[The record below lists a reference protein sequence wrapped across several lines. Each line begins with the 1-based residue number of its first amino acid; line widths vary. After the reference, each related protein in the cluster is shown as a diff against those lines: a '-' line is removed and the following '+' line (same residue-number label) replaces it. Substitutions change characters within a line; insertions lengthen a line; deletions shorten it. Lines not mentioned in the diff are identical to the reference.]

1 MAPSW
6 NGTEE
11 KGRGAE
17 LEVAKIIQ
25 SSPLGKSPNGL
36 HTFLYLMSSLSSVS
50 PRELLFFFFT
60 VGNCSRISGPRPT
73 ACQPLSR

>member
-50 PRELLFFFFT
+50 PRELLFFFFY
-60 VGNCSRISGPRPT
+60 SRQLQQDIWSSSDR
-73 ACQPLSR
+73 LSAP